1 MLKMTKLFSPKVFI
15 GSHDFALKISCV
27 HLGLFAGLLAVGY
40 LVFLRSYKT
49 EDNVVERKELTDDST
64 EKENAARARV
74 LACVARFGPP
84 SVMFT
89 VAADDARSGS
99 YVLS

>member
-1 MLKMTKLFSPKVFI
+1 MVEGVLKMTKLFSPIVVI
-15 GSHDFALKISCV
+15 GV
-27 HLGLFAGLLAVGY
+27 LFAGLLAVGY

-99 YVLS
+99 CVLS

>member
-1 MLKMTKLFSPKVFI
+1 MVEGVLKMTKLFSLIVVI
-15 GSHDFALKISCV
+15 GV
-27 HLGLFAGLLAVGY
+27 LFAGLLAVGY

>member
-1 MLKMTKLFSPKVFI
+1 MVEGVLKMTKLFSPIVVI
-15 GSHDFALKISCV
+15 GV
-27 HLGLFAGLLAVGY
+27 LFAGLLAVGH